1 MFKKRSPQGFLK
13 NYARATPSEV
23 AYCKIVLC
31 ILIKDLLNYFL
42 PEFFFDQDSMNEILE
57 MFHKTLA
64 DGDVALSTLISVVEV
79 VEKFV
84 QCTNTLSTRVC
95 S

>member
-1 MFKKRSPQGFLK
+1 MK

-23 AYCKIVLC
+23 AYCKVVLC
-31 ILIKDLLNYFL
+31 ILIKDLLKYFL
-42 PEFFFDQDSMNEILE
+42 PEFFFDQDSMSEIFE

-64 DGDVALSTLISVVEV
+64 DGDIALSTLISIVEI

-84 QCTNTLSTRVC
+84 QTTDPLSTRVC